1 MNNCHERGNV
11 RCKVGNEGKAGLGGG
26 GGILTT
32 LFCRA
37 HQLVVITTPVIRNKG
52 NHTVPLKAF
61 FPSSIPK

>member
-1 MNNCHERGNV
+1 MNYCHERGNV
-11 RCKVGNEGKAGLGGG
+11 RYKVENEGGAGGG
-26 GGILTT
+26 GVILIT

-37 HQLVVITTPVIRNKG
+37 HPLVVITTPVIRNKG